1 MTASSQLDQ
10 KRPHGDFQKQENV
23 CSGGDRMIQ
32 LSTVQSHRSAKRST
46 ADKAIWKYL
55 TICFAF
61 LALLLV
67 LAPGAWGQDNATITG
82 LVVDASGAVIPNAS
96 ITLTNPATNQSRATV
111 SNSTGAYRFPNL
123 GVGTYTLV
131 VTAPAFQKYSKTGIV
146 VNVAQTVEAEVVLTV
161 GS

>member
-1 MTASSQLDQ
+1 MNTSLQEGQ
-10 KRPHGDFQKQENV
+10 ERPYGDFQKQENV

-32 LSTVQSHRSAKRST
+32 LTVQSHRSAKRPT
-46 ADKAIWKYL
+46 ADKAIRKCL

-61 LALLLV
+61 LALFLV

-111 SNSTGAYRFPNL
+111 
-123 GVGTYTLV
+123 
-131 VTAPAFQKYSKTGIV
+131 
-146 VNVAQTVEAEVVLTV
+146 
-161 GS
+161 